1 MGTVHYNSAAVLHIA
16 CTWKSLLWSVLQKL
30 EKILFYSCSSHKSDL
45 KSKPD
50 LVLSFHGLR
59 VADQMPELFA
69 DIFICTLETTL
80 TIQWTQ
86 LINFV

>member
-1 MGTVHYNSAAVLHIA
+1 MGTVHCNSADVLHIA

-30 EKILFYSCSSHKSDL
+30 EKILFMLFTQSDL
-45 KSKPD
+45 KSEPD
-50 LVLSFHGLR
+50 LVLSFHGLW
-59 VADQMPELFA
+59 VADQMPESFA

>member
-1 MGTVHYNSAAVLHIA
+1 M
-16 CTWKSLLWSVLQKL
+16 
-30 EKILFYSCSSHKSDL
+30 LFTQSDL
-45 KSKPD
+45 KSEPD
-50 LVLSFHGLR
+50 LVLSFHGLW